1 MPRASP
7 SPCEQSPELDV
18 AAPSE
23 PDSHL
28 RADLMRQGPLAGRY
42 PAVAAMVT
50 LALIP
55 YLALSS
61 AIDPLVPIISEQL
74 HMSAQA
80 MSLSSGLGNAAYA
93 VGTVLAVQFAQHLPQ
108 RRMLLGYAV
117 VLVVGSLLAA
127 AAQNSGMF
135 IGGHVLQGLATSMLL
150 IAAAPPLTIG
160 FPRDKLRNTAVIMN
174 MCVFGAVALGPFI
187 GGVQAEA
194 HAWRP
199 LFWIVAAIAVLAL
212 IMAALTF
219 EDAPPADLDAPRD
232 LKAIALAT
240 VGCTAAFVGAAQL
253 TTHDI
258 GDLAASVPM
267 FGGLALIVVL
277 IVYQFRAQRPLLTV
291 RTMMTSAIPVAGVGV
306 ALFAAAASVA
316 ATALTANV
324 LLQGFSPVQVGL
336 LYLPEVG
343 GAIVM
348 AVVFGFVITRK
359 AMHYLPLVGMALLAA
374 GIVVFGFAL
383 PGNVPLILVGSGLT
397 GLALGATVAPALFVA
412 GFSLQ
417 SASLQRVFA
426 IIELLRAVAAFM
438 VAPILAHVAIALPG
452 DLNAGTGVTLWIGF
466 GLAIAGAVFGVA
478 IYALSGARPQ
488 KPDLD
493 EFLDGD
499 SPAWYSPPLLAR
511 IRSGVPSPVAVPGR
525 AEPTPVQWDGPTS
538 VGPAVLA
545 YDGTDLAGNAIQQA
559 ATQLGPGR
567 CALVVCVWQPADVG
581 FTPTDDEHFDAD
593 RASQVRL
600 AAERAAAHGALL
612 AEQAGFRVESIAV
625 EAAPTWQGIV
635 RAADEHGASLIV
647 LGPHRRS
654 GLLGHLQGSVAAAV
668 IAHSDIPV
676 MVFPE
681 RSSAARDSVLTLQ
694 PAPASPSRA
703 SRDAARWS

>member
-1 MPRASP
+1 
-7 SPCEQSPELDV
+7 
-18 AAPSE
+18 
-23 PDSHL
+23 
-28 RADLMRQGPLAGRY
+28 MRQGPLAGRY

-55 YLALSS
+55 YLALS
-61 AIDPLVPIISEQL
+61 AAMDPLVPIISEQL
-74 HMSAQA
+74 HMSTQA

-117 VLVVGSLLAA
+117 VLAAGSVLAA

-232 LKAIALAT
+232 LKAIVLAT

-253 TTHDI
+253 TTHEFS
-258 GDLAASVPM
+258 DLAASVPM

-277 IVYQFRAQRPLLTV
+277 IVYQFRAQHPLLTV

-374 GIVVFGFAL
+374 GIVVFGLAL
-383 PGNVPLILVGSGLT
+383 PGNVPLILIGSALT

-417 SASLQRVFA
+417 SSSLQRVFA

-466 GLAIAGAVFGVA
+466 GLAIGGAVFGVA

-493 EFLDGD
+493 EFLDGE
-499 SPAWYSPPLLAR
+499 SPARYSPPLLAR
-511 IRSGVPSPVAVPGR
+511 VRSGVPAPVTTPER
-525 AEPTPVQWDGPTS
+525 AEPTPVQWQEPDS
-538 VGPAVLA
+538 VGPVVFA
-545 YDGTDLAGNAIQQA
+545 YDGTDLAEIAIREA
-559 ATQLGPGR
+559 ARQLGPGR

-581 FTPTDDEHFDAD
+581 FTPTDKGHFDAD
-593 RASQVRL
+593 QAAEVRR
-600 AAERAAAHGALL
+600 AAERTAAHGASL
-612 AEQAGFRVESIAV
+612 AEKAGLRAESIAV
-625 EAAPTWQGIV
+625 EAAPTWKGIV
-635 RAADEHGASLIV
+635 HAADEHGASLIV

-654 GLLGHLQGSVAAAV
+654 GLLGHLQGSVAGAV

-676 MVFPE
+676 MVVPE
-681 RSSAARDSVLTLQ
+681 GSSAAYVVNPTPQ
-694 PAPASPSRA
+694 QAA
-703 SRDAARWS
+703 SRR

>member
-1 MPRASP
+1 
-7 SPCEQSPELDV
+7 
-18 AAPSE
+18 
-23 PDSHL
+23 
-28 RADLMRQGPLAGRY
+28 MRQGPLAGRY

-55 YLALSS
+55 YLALSA

-74 HMSAQA
+74 HMTTQA

-108 RRMLLGYAV
+108 RRMLVGYAV
-117 VLVVGSLLAA
+117 LLVVGSVLVA
-127 AAQNSGMF
+127 AAQNAGMF
-135 IGGHVLQGLATSMLL
+135 VGGHVLQGLATSMLL

-219 EDAPPADLDAPRD
+219 DDAPPADLDAPRD
-232 LKAIALAT
+232 LKAIGLAT

-253 TTHDI
+253 TTHGLNDV
-258 GDLAASVPM
+258 AASAPM
-267 FGGLALIVVL
+267 LGGLVLIVVL
-277 IVYQFRAQRPLLTV
+277 IVYQFRSPRPLLTV

-324 LLQGFSPVQVGL
+324 LLQNFSPVQVGL
-336 LYLPEVG
+336 LYLPELG
-343 GAIVM
+343 GAVVM
-348 AVVFGFVITRK
+348 AVVFGFVITRR

-374 GIVVFGFAL
+374 GIAVFRFAL
-383 PGNVPLILVGSGLT
+383 PASVPLALIASALT

-438 VAPILAHVAIALPG
+438 VAPILAHIADALPG
-452 DLNAGTGVTLWIGF
+452 DLAAGTGITLWVGF
-466 GLAIAGAVFGVA
+466 GLAIGGAVFGVA
-478 IYALSGARPQ
+478 IYVLSGARPQ

-511 IRSGVPSPVAVPGR
+511 LRGLPSPTVATSDGAEMAAAVPVR
-525 AEPTPVQWDGPTS
+525 EPTS
-538 VGPAVLA
+538 VGPVVFA
-545 YDGTDLAGNAIQQA
+545 YDGSELAACAIEQA
-559 ATQLGPGR
+559 AGQLASRR

-581 FTPTDDEHFDAD
+581 FTPVDKKHFDAD
-593 RASQVRL
+593 KATEVRR
-600 AAERAAAHGALL
+600 AAENTAAHGASLAEKAGLL
-612 AEQAGFRVESIAV
+612 AQSVAV
-625 EAAPTWQGIV
+625 EAAPTWKGIV
-635 RAADEHGASLIV
+635 AAADEHNASLIV

-668 IAHSDIPV
+668 IAHSTIPV
-676 MVFPE
+676 MLIPE
-681 RSSAARDSVLTLQ
+681 Q
-694 PAPASPSRA
+694 PCR
-703 SRDAARWS
+703 

>member
-1 MPRASP
+1 
-7 SPCEQSPELDV
+7 
-18 AAPSE
+18 
-23 PDSHL
+23 
-28 RADLMRQGPLAGRY
+28 MRQGPLAGRY

-74 HMSAQA
+74 HMTTQEMTLA
-80 MSLSSGLGNAAYA
+80 SGLGNAAYA

-108 RRMLLGYAV
+108 RRMLLLYAV
-117 VLVVGSLLAA
+117 VLAVGSVLAA
-127 AAQNSGMF
+127 AAQNAGMY

-187 GGVQAEA
+187 GGAQAEA

-232 LKAIALAT
+232 LRAIGLAA

-253 TTHDI
+253 TTHGLTDI
-258 GDLAASVPM
+258 AAIAPM
-267 FGGLALIVVL
+267 LGGLALIVVL
-277 IVYQFRAQRPLLTV
+277 IVYQFKASRPLLTV
-291 RTMMTSAIPVAGVGV
+291 RTMLTSAIPVAGVGV

-316 ATALTANV
+316 ATVLTANV
-324 LLQGFSPVQVGL
+324 LLQSFSPVQVGL
-336 LYLPEVG
+336 LYLPELG
-343 GAIVM
+343 GAVVM
-348 AVVFGFVITRK
+348 AVVFGFVITRR
-359 AMHYLPLVGMALLAA
+359 AMHYLPLVGMVLLAA
-374 GIVVFGFAL
+374 GILVFRFAL
-383 PGNVPLILVGSGLT
+383 PANVPLTLLASALT

-438 VAPILAHVAIALPG
+438 VAPILAHIADALPG
-452 DLNAGTGVTLWIGF
+452 DLAEGTGITLWIGF
-466 GLAIAGAVFGVA
+466 GLAIGGAVFGVV
-478 IYALSGARPQ
+478 IYVLSGARPQ
-488 KPDLD
+488 TPDLD

-511 IRSGVPSPVAVPGR
+511 LRGVPSQEPATGELSAAIMPVAEHEATMIG
-525 AEPTPVQWDGPTS
+525 PV
-538 VGPAVLA
+538 VFA
-545 YDGTDLAGNAIQQA
+545 YDGSDLAACAIEQA
-559 ATQLGPGR
+559 ASQLAPRR

-581 FTPTDDEHFDAD
+581 FTPVDKKHFDAD
-593 RASQVRL
+593 KATEVRQ
-600 AAERAAAHGALL
+600 AAECTAAHGASL
-612 AEQAGFRVESIAV
+612 AERAGLRAQSVAV
-625 EAAPTWQGIV
+625 EAAPTWKGIV
-635 RAADEHGASLIV
+635 GAADEHNASMIV

-668 IAHSDIPV
+668 LAHTTIPV
-676 MVFPE
+676 MLIPE
-681 RSSAARDSVLTLQ
+681 Q
-694 PAPASPSRA
+694 PCR
-703 SRDAARWS
+703 